1 MENVDLGRIY
11 MDKEK
16 DMNFF
21 NELLKDLVTAD
32 IFEKLRD
39 KKPAKI
45 EYSIKEDGIIQA
57 RTEGRLVEQEL
68 LAALIVKDQV
78 KKIFGGLGGLDA
90 YLELMKKIIL
100 SVDGQ
105 ETVISSYSSEKNK
118 DDFDIDKFKDIFKDL
133 GL

>member
-1 MENVDLGRIY
+1 

-45 EYSIKEDGIIQA
+45 GYSIKEDGIIQA
-57 RTEGRLVEQEL
+57 RTEGRLVEQEF

-78 KKIFGGLGGLDA
+78 KKIFGGLDA

>member
-1 MENVDLGRIY
+1 

-16 DMNFF
+16 DMDFF
-21 NELLKDLVTAD
+21 NELLKNLVIADL
-32 IFEKLRD
+32 FEKLSD
-39 KKPAKI
+39 KIPAKI
-45 EYSIKEDGIIQA
+45 EYSIKEDGTIHA
-57 RTEGRLVEQEL
+57 RTEGRLIEQEF
-68 LAALIVKDQV
+68 LAALIVKDQI
-78 KKIFGGLGGLDA
+78 KKIFGGLGGLDT
-90 YLELMKKIIL
+90 YLELLKKIIL

>member
-1 MENVDLGRIY
+1 

-16 DMNFF
+16 DINFF
-21 NELLKDLVTAD
+21 NELLKNLVTAD
-32 IFEKLRD
+32 LFEKLSD

-45 EYSIKEDGIIQA
+45 EYSIKEDGIIHA
-57 RTEGRLVEQEL
+57 RTEGRLVEQEF
-68 LAALIVKDQV
+68 LAALIVKDQI
-78 KKIFGGLGGLDA
+78 KKIYGGLGGLDT
-90 YLELMKKIIL
+90 YLELLKNIIL

-118 DDFDIDKFKDIFKDL
+118 DDFDLDKFKDMFKDL

>member
-1 MENVDLGRIY
+1 

-21 NELLKDLVTAD
+21 NELLKNLVTAD
-32 IFEKLRD
+32 LFEKLRD

-45 EYSIKEDGIIQA
+45 EYSIKEDGIIHA
-57 RTEGRLVEQEL
+57 RTEGRLVEQEF

-78 KKIFGGLGGLDA
+78 KKIFGDLGALDS
-90 YLELMKKIIL
+90 YLELLKKIIL
-100 SVDGQ
+100 SVDGH
-105 ETVISSYSSEKNK
+105 ETVISPYSSEKNK

-133 GL
+133 EL

>member
-1 MENVDLGRIY
+1 

-21 NELLKDLVTAD
+21 NELLKNLVTAD
-32 IFEKLRD
+32 LFEKLRD
-39 KKPAKI
+39 KKPGKI
-45 EYSIKEDGIIQA
+45 EYSIKEDGIIHA
-57 RTEGRLVEQEL
+57 RSEGRLVEQEF
-68 LAALIVKDQV
+68 LAAMIVKDQV
-78 KKIFGGLGGLDA
+78 KKIFGNLGALDT
-90 YLELMKKIIL
+90 YLEFLKNIIL

-105 ETVISSYSSEKNK
+105 ETVISSYSSEKK

>member
-21 NELLKDLVTAD
+21 NELLKNLVARHL
-32 IFEKLRD
+32 FEKLRD

-45 EYSIKEDGIIQA
+45 EYSIKEDGIIHA
-57 RTEGRLVEQEL
+57 MTKGRVVEQEF

-78 KKIFGGLGGLDA
+78 KKNFGDLGALGALDS
-90 YLELMKKIIL
+90 YLEFLKKIIL

-105 ETVISSYSSEKNK
+105 ETVISSYSSEKIK
-118 DDFDIDKFKDIFKDL
+118 MIL
-133 GL
+133 T

>member
-1 MENVDLGRIY
+1 

-21 NELLKDLVTAD
+21 NELLNELITAEL
-32 IFEKLRD
+32 FGKLCD

-45 EYSIKEDGIIQA
+45 EYSINEDGIIRA
-57 RTEGRLVEQEL
+57 RTEGRFVEQEF

-78 KKIFGGLGGLDA
+78 KKIFGDLGAVDT
-90 YLELMKKIIL
+90 YLELLKKIIL
-100 SVDGQ
+100 SVDGH
-105 ETVISSYSSEKNK
+105 ETVISSHSSEENK
-118 DDFDIDKFKDIFKDL
+118 DDFDMVKFKDIFKDL

>member
-1 MENVDLGRIY
+1 

-21 NELLKDLVTAD
+21 NELLKNLVTAAL
-32 IFEKLRD
+32 FEKLSD

-45 EYSIKEDGIIQA
+45 EYSIKEDGIIHA
-57 RTEGRLVEQEL
+57 RTEGRLVEQEF
-68 LAALIVKDQV
+68 LAALIVKDQI
-78 KKIFGGLGGLDA
+78 KKIYGGLGGLDT
-90 YLELMKKIIL
+90 YLELLKNIIL

-118 DDFDIDKFKDIFKDL
+118 DDFDLDKFKDMFKDL